1 MVWHNILI
9 INRPIP
15 EKTLISWRTPV
26 TEAPCEAHDVHMVYI
41 YVCDPLCEIQAK
53 VLI

>member
-15 EKTLISWRTPV
+15 EKNLISL
-26 TEAPCEAHDVHMVYI
+26 VYVCVCLC
-41 YVCDPLCEIQAK
+41 VCDPLCEIQAK